1 MTQQEN
7 FKQMDQDKIMQRYN
21 EYKRAREQRLREDQ
35 QLQQAKTETQAL
47 WETKKSL
54 ADKVVTTRKAHVC
67 HVCKR
72 TIQPGEQATVKAEL
86 TNIATGSG
94 YTAGFQTS
102 YTCSSCKP
110 TIQQNDR
117 EEA

>member
-1 MTQQEN
+1 MLTS
-7 FKQMDQDKIMQRYN
+7 KIKMDETKVLQRYN
-21 EYKRAREQRLREDQ
+21 EYKRAREQRLREEQ

-54 ADKVVTTRKAHVC
+54 AGKTVTTRKAHVC

-102 YTCSSCKP
+102 YTCSNCKP
-110 TIQQNDR
+110 TSQQNEQ